1 MYSPKS
7 YLRFIIL
14 TPIIVILLTI
24 GWYQTSIDHK
34 NFPDKNKLQFDQ
46 SYIIAGYFVSWGIYE
61 RNYNVVDLKPSQLS
75 HVLYAFANPNS
86 DGTVLLGDPW
96 ADTDIRFEADKTVD
110 GVVDPWKEVD
120 TALHGNFKQLG
131 LLKQQHRHLK
141 VSLSIGGWSWSGNYT
156 QLAGKEA
163 SRKQFAKTAVD
174 HVINLGLDGIDIDWE
189 FPKDSQDATNYVLLL
204 KEVRE
209 QLDDYHTHFDPSDE
223 PFLLSVAMPC
233 GPENYNILKLKEMSE
248 YVDIFYLMAYD
259 FAGAWDDVT
268 GHQSNLYGGKTNV
281 DQAVRGF
288 EAAGVPSRKIVMG
301 MPVYG
306 RGFSKSDNT
315 TGSSFNGV
323 PKGSWE
329 EGSYDYKDLP
339 QPNAVEY
346 YDPDTVASWSYDAKK
361 KEFVTYDSPKVI
373 EAKCDYI
380 EENGLGGA
388 MLWELTADANDK
400 ERSIV
405 DTIYGKLGSKMIK
418 TNNHVVYPAID

>member
-1 MYSPKS
+1 
-7 YLRFIIL
+7 
-14 TPIIVILLTI
+14 
-24 GWYQTSIDHK
+24 
-34 NFPDKNKLQFDQ
+34 
-46 SYIIAGYFVSWGIYE
+46 
-61 RNYNVVDLKPSQLS
+61 
-75 HVLYAFANPNS
+75 
-86 DGTVLLGDPW
+86 
-96 ADTDIRFEADKTVD
+96 
-110 GVVDPWKEVD
+110 
-120 TALHGNFKQLG
+120 
-131 LLKQQHRHLK
+131 LLKQQQRHLK
-141 VSLSIGGWSWSGNYT
+141 VSLSIGGWSWSGNFT
-156 QLAGKEA
+156 QLAGKA
-163 SRKQFAKTAVD
+163 SSRKQFAKTAVD

-189 FPKDSQDATNYVLLL
+189 FPSDSKDATNYVLLL

-209 QLDDYHTHFDPSDE
+209 QLNEYHTHFDPSDE
-223 PFLLSVAMPC
+223 PFLLSVAMSC

-259 FAGAWDDVT
+259 FAGAWDSVT
-268 GHQSNLYGGKTNV
+268 GHQSNLYGGETNV

-306 RGFSKSDNT
+306 RGFSKTDNA

-346 YDPDTVASWSYDAKK
+346 YDPDTVASWSYDSKK

-380 EENGLGGA
+380 QDNGLGGA
-388 MLWELTADANDK
+388 MLWELTADATDH
-400 ERSIV
+400 ERSIL
-405 DTIYGKLGSKMIK
+405 DTIYQKLGSKMMK
-418 TNNHVVYPAID
+418 TKNHIVYPAID